1 MGQNRPMAAD
11 GSEYVEEIKALVCKT
26 FDVDPDTIDETT
38 PFAEM
43 GVDSRRRVRLLATVE
58 VEFGIDID
66 LDELDRLVDIQG
78 AADVLAEAIEAG
90 AKPRKRG
97 LPGFLRRNRLS

>member
-1 MGQNRPMAAD
+1 MAATD
-11 GSEYVEEIKALVCKT
+11 YVDRIKTIVCET
-26 FDVDPDTIDETT
+26 FDVDPAGIDETT

-66 LDELDRLVDIQG
+66 LDELDRLVDIRG
-78 AADVLAEAIEAG
+78 AAEVLAEAIEG
-90 AKPRKRG
+90 GNEPRKRR
-97 LPGFLRRNRLS
+97 LPGLLRRNRLG

>member
-1 MGQNRPMAAD
+1 MAD
-11 GSEYVEEIKALVCKT
+11 GSEYVDEIKALVCKT
-26 FDVDPDTIDETT
+26 FGVDPDAIDETT

-58 VEFGIDID
+58 VEYGIDID

-78 AADVLAEAIEAG
+78 AATVLAEAIDAG

-97 LPGFLRRNRLS
+97 LPGLLKRNRLS

>member
-1 MGQNRPMAAD
+1 MAAD
-11 GSEYVEEIKALVCKT
+11 GSEYVDEIKALVCKT
-26 FDVDPDTIDETT
+26 FDVDPDTIDENT

-66 LDELDRLVDIQG
+66 LDELDRLVDIRG
-78 AADVLAEAIEAG
+78 AATVLAEAVEAG
-90 AKPRKRG
+90 GKPRKRG
-97 LPGFLRRNRLS
+97 LPGLLRRNRLS

>member
-1 MGQNRPMAAD
+1 MAAD

-26 FDVDPDTIDETT
+26 FDVDPDTVDEST

-90 AKPRKRG
+90 AKSRKRG
-97 LPGFLRRNRLS
+97 LPGLLRRNRLS

>member
-1 MGQNRPMAAD
+1 MAPD
-11 GSEYVEEIKALVCKT
+11 GSEYVDEIKALVCKT
-26 FDVDPDTIDETT
+26 FDVDPDTIDENT

-66 LDELDRLVDIQG
+66 LDELDRLVDIRG
-78 AADVLAEAIEAG
+78 AATVLAEAVETG

-97 LPGFLRRNRLS
+97 LPGLLRRNRLS